1 MGRIRTPG
9 RARTSGRTRTGK
21 NTRTAKGL
29 RKQALGSRGED
40 LAAEFLEDAG
50 LVVLERNF
58 RCARGELDIIARDG
72 DTAVFVE
79 VKTRRTAMLGSPLEA
94 VTRTKLARI
103 RILAG
108 IWLSGQDEYFTSAR
122 IDALGIIM
130 EPRVQY
136 FHCPNIQVD
145 S

>member
-9 RARTSGRTRTGK
+9 RNRASKSTRTV
-21 NTRTAKGL
+21 KGL

-40 LAAEFLEDAG
+40 LAAAFLEDTG
-50 LVVLERNF
+50 LVILERNF

-94 VTRTKLARI
+94 VTRNKLARI
-103 RILAG
+103 RTLAG
-108 IWLSGQDEYFTSAR
+108 LWLSGQDEYFPGTR

>member
-1 MGRIRTPG
+1 MGRTRTPG
-9 RARTSGRTRTGK
+9 RTGTGK
-21 NTRTAKGL
+21 NIRTAKGL

-40 LAAEFLEDAG
+40 LATAFLEDAG

-58 RCARGELDIIARDG
+58 RCARGELDIIGRDG
-72 DTAVFVE
+72 DTVVFVE
-79 VKTRRTAMLGSPLEA
+79 VKTRRTARLGSPLEA
-94 VTRTKLARI
+94 VTPTKLARI
-103 RILAG
+103 RTLAG
-108 IWLSGQDEYFTSAR
+108 IWLREQDQYFPATR

-136 FHCPNIQVD
+136 FHCPNIQAD

>member
-9 RARTSGRTRTGK
+9 RTQTPGRTRTGK

-40 LAAEFLEDAG
+40 LAAEFLESAG

-79 VKTRRTAMLGSPLEA
+79 VKTRRTAML
-94 VTRTKLARI
+94 
-103 RILAG
+103 
-108 IWLSGQDEYFTSAR
+108 
-122 IDALGIIM
+122 
-130 EPRVQY
+130 
-136 FHCPNIQVD
+136 
-145 S
+145 

>member
-9 RARTSGRTRTGK
+9 QTRTGK
-21 NTRTAKGL
+21 NTRTTKGL
-29 RKQALGSRGED
+29 RKQALGSSGED

-108 IWLSGQDEYFTSAR
+108 IWLSGQDEYFPSTR

>member
-1 MGRIRTPG
+1 MGRTRTPG
-9 RARTSGRTRTGK
+9 RTRTAK
-21 NTRTAKGL
+21 STRTAKGT
-29 RKQALGSRGED
+29 RRQALGSRGED
-40 LAAEFLEDAG
+40 LAAAFLEAAG

-72 DTAVFVE
+72 GTAVFVE

-94 VTRTKLARI
+94 VTPTKLARI
-103 RILAG
+103 RTLAG
-108 IWLSGQDEYFTSAR
+108 IWLREQDEYFPATR
-122 IDALGIIM
+122 IDALGIIT